1 MRKNHLLSGP
11 VRIMLV
17 GFATSWSTA
26 AAYAACGMA
35 SVSGGGSGPP
45 SISATETS
53 TTQVLEEVR
62 RRTEAATQPQP
73 IPVSSTTPL
82 PASTAAAE
90 PPPAVKPAPAPAAA
104 AKPAPK
110 PEVAD
115 AVEEA
120 APAPKAKAVKKA
132 KAPENAPDPQAAKE
146 AAPKPKA
153 VKKVQ
158 AAEPAAETYDAPPP
172 SLKDFSSAED
182 RSIVGGL
189 SRSTAVWAQGFAD
202 YERHSNLAP
211 GNQENPTRR
220 TFTGGG
226 LAGADW
232 TTVKHGDTVQALQF
246 GVFGGYSASH
256 TKLSDTNYQAQDTD
270 GTPFTINYARTDNQQ
285 DIDGPFVGAYAA
297 YVADRWTFDAAFKAD
312 IFDLSQSST
321 VAQTPVTCG
330 GGSPDIGIQTG
341 SASVTDYVFAVN
353 AAYRHDLTPNSW
365 FSPMVGIRYT
375 VTNFSNDISNSVFAS
390 NTTLGTSQ
398 KAGTLGLDDG
408 TALRLQV
415 GGQYGRTWTSPE
427 GYLWTTTLGAFLYS
441 DVSITGFNS
450 IAGQTGERVGP
461 VDEGKVRALGQLQ
474 TRLDVGNRLSYMLQ
488 AEVRGGTDIFG
499 VGGQVGI
506 RYEW

>member
-1 MRKNHLLSGP
+1 MIVGTLLSMPNHLKISGS
-11 VRIMLV
+11 ISALAMAL
-17 GFATSWSTA
+17 AASWPID

-73 IPVSSTTPL
+73 IQVSNAS
-82 PASTAAAE
+82 PAPAAAE
-90 PPPAVKPAPAPAAA
+90 PTPAAPPPAAAA

-110 PEVAD
+110 PGAADSVEAVKPASKPQSAKAAEVAD

-120 APAPKAKAVKKA
+120 APQPKAKAVKKA
-132 KAPENAPDPQAAKE
+132 KA
-146 AAPKPKA
+146 
-153 VKKVQ
+153 
-158 AAEPAAETYDAPPP
+158 AEPEPTAETYDSHPP
-172 SLKDFSSAED
+172 SLKDFGDAGE

-189 SRSTAVWAQGFAD
+189 SRSTAVWAQGFVD
-202 YERHSNLAP
+202 YERHSNIAP

-232 TTVKHGDTVQALQF
+232 TQVKYGETVQALQF
-246 GVFGGYSASH
+246 GVFSGYSASH
-256 TKLSDTNYQAQDTD
+256 TKLSDTTYNAQDTD
-270 GTPFTINYARTDNQQ
+270 GTPFKINYARTGNKEDV
-285 DIDGPFVGAYAA
+285 DGPFIGAYAA
-297 YVADRWTFDAAFKAD
+297 YVADRWTLDAVFKAD

-330 GGSPDIGIQTG
+330 AGNPDFGIQTG
-341 SASVTDYVFAVN
+341 SASVTDFVFAAN
-353 AAYRHDLTPNSW
+353 AAYRHELTTDSW
-365 FSPMVGIRYT
+365 FEPMIGLRYT
-375 VTNFSNDISNSVFAS
+375 ITDFSSDVSTTVFR
-390 NTTLGTSQ
+390 TGGSQ
-398 KAGTLGLDDG
+398 SGRLGLADG

-415 GGQYGRTWTSPE
+415 GGRYGQKWVSPE

-441 DVSITGFNS
+441 DVLITGFDS

-474 TRLDVGNRLSYMLQ
+474 TTLNFGNGLSYMMQ
-488 AEVRGGTDIFG
+488 AEVRGGTDVFG
-499 VGGQVGI
+499 VGGQLGI